1 MGKEGLRLVLRFF
14 NEEGVPK
21 KDAREAADH
30 CLTNYRF
37 VYKNPD
43 DDTVCSD
50 VLGLGSGPQA
60 HQAQPKKSPARPGP
74 VVGPMRAQGWA

>member
-21 KDAREAADH
+21 KDVREAADH

-43 DDTVCSD
+43 DDTVCFSCLSKNFKLLM
-50 VLGLGSGPQA
+50 VSNLRGTRGLF
-60 HQAQPKKSPARPGP
+60 
-74 VVGPMRAQGWA
+74 

>member
-14 NEEGVPK
+14 NEEGIPK

-37 VYKNPD
+37 HQQTLEIPI
-43 DDTVCSD
+43 
-50 VLGLGSGPQA
+50 GP
-60 HQAQPKKSPARPGP
+60 
-74 VVGPMRAQGWA
+74 